1 MIGHYG
7 LSVIGTSHATQVG
20 GACQDAHAI
29 RRLPEGWVVAAIADG
44 VGSASQSATGARIA
58 SVVAVQTVEER
69 CPPLWDAHVMSDVVE
84 HAFHEAL
91 RGVLREAEREGLP
104 ASEYDTTLTVVVY
117 NGEHVVCG
125 HVGDSGVVALKP
137 TGDFARITEAQ
148 KGEEHNTV
156 VPLRAGPG
164 SWVFRALSEPVCG
177 LLMMTDGILDV
188 ACPWILAR
196 TEQPVFVGYV
206 RPFIDANVMKARS
219 DAEFKQL
226 EDEIAEFLSG
236 DRSRLISDDKTVVGL
251 VNTEIV
257 PEVKA
262 VEYYEDPDWAELRRA
277 HDQMLYGTGES
288 PGPEAVI
295 SDEASG
301 ETTAICVGSSDSTDG
316 VANEGVAAES
326 SPRKK
331 VNLARR
337 VWNSLFRWRR
347 KRRHVDAGD
356 GQ

>member
-7 LSVIGTSHATQVG
+7 LSVVGTSHAAQAG

-29 RRLPEGWVVAAIADG
+29 RTLPEGWVVAAIADG

-58 SVVAVQTVEER
+58 SDMAVQTIEER
-69 CPPLWDAHVMSDVVE
+69 CPPLWDAHVLSDVVKD
-84 HAFHEAL
+84 AFHEAL
-91 RGVLREAEREGLP
+91 RGVLVEAEREGLP

-117 NGEHVVCG
+117 NGEEVVYG

-148 KGEEHNTV
+148 KGEEFNTV

-164 SWVFRALSEPVCG
+164 SWVFRTLSEPVCG
-177 LLMMTDGILDV
+177 LLMMTDGVLDV

-196 TEQPVFVGYV
+196 TGQPVFVGYV
-206 RPFIDANVMKARS
+206 RPFIDANIMKARG
-219 DAEFKQL
+219 DAEFRQL
-226 EDEIAEFLSG
+226 EEEIAEFLSG

-251 VNTEIV
+251 VNTAIV

-262 VEYYEDPDWAELRRA
+262 AEYYEDPDWPELRRA
-277 HDQMLYGTGES
+277 HELKLYGTSAS
-288 PGPEAVI
+288 PAPEAVI
-295 SDEASG
+295 SEEASG
-301 ETTAICVGSSDSTDG
+301 ETTAVCVDSSDPTDG
-316 VANEGVAAES
+316 VGGECLEVES

-331 VNLARR
+331 VHLARR
-337 VWNSLFRWRR
+337 VWNSVCRRRR
-347 KRRHVDAGD
+347 KRLRADVGD